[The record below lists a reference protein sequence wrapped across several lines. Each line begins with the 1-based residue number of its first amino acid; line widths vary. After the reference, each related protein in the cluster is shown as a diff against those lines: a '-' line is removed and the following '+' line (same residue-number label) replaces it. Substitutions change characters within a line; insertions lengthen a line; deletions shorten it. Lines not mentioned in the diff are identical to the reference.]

1 MNRIS
6 YIKSVKVLDNGK
18 RKIVLKKEKPTVIDI
33 YNLLENRKF
42 EYYLNP
48 LYRDNDYEVYPYI
61 NEIDIS
67 KSDKS
72 IDLIYIMTLL
82 HNKTTS
88 YEEISIDE
96 IKRIY
101 EDIVNEINIKNEYYL
116 KIQDE
121 YELHFNMTPN
131 ELLLMKN
138 ISKIYY
144 MLKLSRNNIE
154 LFYKNIE
161 NEKHIRKVQT
171 HGNLSLNHLLEADN
185 KYLISWKK
193 SKKDFPI
200 MDLVIFYKN
209 NFNDIDIKSLF
220 EEYNKKYQLSN
231 IEKYLFF
238 SLINI
243 PEYIVEKNDYYLDT
257 LEVKKIIDYV
267 NKTIEFTLE
276 QNKENQESN
285 Q

>member
-1 MNRIS
+1 MNKIS

-67 KSDKS
+67 NSDKS

-88 YEEISIDE
+88 YEELSLDE

-121 YELHFNMTPN
+121 YELHFNITPN

-144 MLKLSRNNIE
+144 MLKLSRDNIE

>member
-1 MNRIS
+1 MNKIS
-6 YIKSVKVLDNGK
+6 YLKSVKVIDNGK
-18 RKIVLKKEKPTVIDI
+18 RKIVLKKENHTIHEV

-48 LYRDNDYEVYPYI
+48 IYRDNNYEIYPYI
-61 NEIDIS
+61 KEIDIS

-72 IDLIYIMTLL
+72 IDLIHIMSLL

-88 YEEISIDE
+88 YEEISLDE
-96 IKRIY
+96 IKKIY
-101 EDIVNEINIKNEYYL
+101 EDIINEINMKYEYYL
-116 KIQDE
+116 KLQDE
-121 YELHFNMTPN
+121 YEQHINMTPK

-144 MLKLSRNNIE
+144 MLKLSRDNIE

-161 NEKHIRKVQT
+161 SENHIRKVQI
-171 HGNLSLNHLLEADN
+171 HGNLSLSHILESED
-185 KYLISWKK
+185 KYIISWGN
-193 SKKDFPI
+193 SRKDFPI
-200 MDLVIFYKN
+200 VDLVNFYKN
-209 NFNDIDIKSLF
+209 NYNDIDIKSLY
-220 EEYNKKYQLSN
+220 EEYNRKYQLNN
-231 IEKYLFF
+231 IEKHLFF

-257 LEVKKIIDYV
+257 LEVKKTVDYL

-276 QNKENQESN
+276 QNKENQETDK
-285 Q
+285 

>member
-1 MNRIS
+1 MNKIS
-6 YIKSVKVLDNGK
+6 YLKSVKVIDDGK
-18 RKIVLKKEKPTVIDI
+18 RKIVLKKENHTIHEV

-48 LYRDNDYEVYPYI
+48 IYRDNDYEIYPYI
-61 NEIDIS
+61 KEIDIS

-72 IDLIYIMTLL
+72 IDLIHIMSLL

-88 YEEISIDE
+88 YEEISLDE
-96 IKRIY
+96 IKKIY
-101 EDIVNEINIKNEYYL
+101 EDIINEINMKYEYYL
-116 KIQDE
+116 KLQDE
-121 YELHFNMTPN
+121 YEQHINMTPK

-144 MLKLSRNNIE
+144 MLKLSRDNIE

-161 NEKHIRKVQT
+161 SENHIRKVQI
-171 HGNLSLNHLLEADN
+171 HGNLSLSHILESED
-185 KYLISWKK
+185 KYIISWGN
-193 SKKDFPI
+193 SRKDFPI
-200 MDLVIFYKN
+200 VDLVNFYKN
-209 NFNDIDIKSLF
+209 NYNDIDIKSLY
-220 EEYNKKYQLSN
+220 EEYNRKYQLNN
-231 IEKYLFF
+231 IEKHLFF

-257 LEVKKIIDYV
+257 LEVKKIVDYL

-276 QNKENQESN
+276 QNKENQETDK
-285 Q
+285 